1 MIVNSIECTFTFPF
15 FFFVTKSRNKSI
27 VCIVE
32 HLIHHQTGKI
42 SRGRNKSGYSPV
54 IFFSCHPLLLL
65 LKGRT
70 ETARHWKNLFTNNRS
85 WNKRAAFIRELAPKS
100 IFSIPSS
107 LRYLMS
113 FPDGE
118 RCVLLRN
125 PHSMLVFLFNIFLL
139 FHQNGVMSGLMQMLL
154 LKVSAHITEQLGMAP
169 GGEFREAFKE
179 VWSWN
184 SFSEVKLLA
193 FCFQCQ

>member
-1 MIVNSIECTFTFPF
+1 METNTFA
-15 FFFVTKSRNKSI
+15 
-27 VCIVE
+27 
-32 HLIHHQTGKI
+32 
-42 SRGRNKSGYSPV
+42 YSL
-54 IFFSCHPLLLL
+54 FFSCHSFFCCCCWI
-65 LKGRT
+65 
-70 ETARHWKNLFTNNRS
+70 ETAHYWKSLFTNDRS
-85 WNKRAAFIRELAPKS
+85 WNKRIAVIRELAPKS

-107 LRYLMS
+107 LRYS
-113 FPDGE
+113 VFFHDCE
-118 RCVLLRN
+118 QCILLRN
-125 PHSMLVFLFNIFLL
+125 PHRMLIFLFNIFLL

-179 VWSWN
+179 VRSWN